1 MNNHVKGDPFESS
14 GVSVRELPVCDSS
27 FVHRSDQIKSWVDR
41 CFSQHVECSTP
52 NVGDTQSIECS
63 VPKRLLNI
71 SGTVSCPTPRLQVAG
86 GQRNRY
92 VALSYCWGTQ
102 VHPYSTLTESR
113 HKGFQ
118 EHIEVQDL
126 PSIYQD
132 AIKMTLLLGLSHL
145 WNDALC
151 IVRDSPEDWDEESQ
165 KMDQYYG
172 HALVTLCVDCANDLN
187 GRLLPSPSGPYDPIQ
202 LSQELPSGE
211 TGALLLSRH
220 VHDYNYRTDNGI
232 TYSSGLWQANV
243 EVCQLATRAWALQE
257 RLLSPRK
264 IHFGLEEI
272 FWECRGHRY
281 AEGGEASLGT
291 TSGLTTIATSLGV
304 GNVSVQDW
312 YDLVQIYTVRRLT
325 FQADRLRAIS
335 SLAKAFAQVLQ
346 SRYEAGLWMNDLHY
360 GLNWHVE
367 GKALHGLES
376 DSLFPS
382 WSWAKSQ
389 GTIFFGDRRDTQSS
403 YSREARSALTFISA
417 SHNSAADSVAAVPSI
432 CLRLLGR
439 LQRVVLRREAPLSL
453 FAPDALQLV
462 DSQAAADGGIG
473 DYYDDKRVPR
483 HGDVFWTLQLYE
495 EGQHQGPSIPQ
506 DHFIIVLE
514 PIYDDGKQRN
524 CFRRVGAGIIFHD
537 KWFDGCAMELLTI
550 I

>member
-1 MNNHVKGDPFESS
+1 MVNHAEGDPFESS
-14 GVSVRELPVCDSS
+14 GVTVRELPVCDSS

-41 CFSQHVECSTP
+41 CLSQHVECSK
-52 NVGDTQSIECS
+52 VGYGGPHTNEYSI
-63 VPKRLLNI
+63 PKRLLKL
-71 SGTVSCPTPRLQVAG
+71 SGKVSYPTARLQVEG
-86 GQRNRY
+86 GRRDKY

-113 HKGFQ
+113 HKGF
-118 EHIEVQDL
+118 EEEIEVQNL
-126 PSIYQD
+126 PIIYQD
-132 AIKMTLLLGLSHL
+132 AIKTTLSLGLSHL
-145 WNDALC
+145 WIDALC
-151 IVRDSPEDWDEESQ
+151 ILQDSPEDWDEEPQ

-172 HALVTLCVDCANDLN
+172 NALVTLCVDCAYDLS
-187 GRLLPSPSGPYDPIQ
+187 GRLLPSPGGPYDPIY

-211 TGALLLSRH
+211 TGVLLLSRH
-220 VHDYNYRTDNGI
+220 VHDYRYRASNGI

-304 GNVSVQDW
+304 GNVSLQDW

-367 GKALHGLES
+367 GKVLHGLES

-389 GTIFFGDRRDTQSS
+389 GAIFFGDRRDTRSS
-403 YSREARSALTFISA
+403 YPREARSALTFISA
-417 SHNSAADSVAAVPSI
+417 SHNSAADSVGAVPSI
-432 CLRLLGR
+432 CLRLLG
-439 LQRVVLRREAPLSL
+439 
-453 FAPDALQLV
+453 
-462 DSQAAADGGIG
+462 
-473 DYYDDKRVPR
+473 
-483 HGDVFWTLQLYE
+483 
-495 EGQHQGPSIPQ
+495 
-506 DHFIIVLE
+506 
-514 PIYDDGKQRN
+514 
-524 CFRRVGAGIIFHD
+524 
-537 KWFDGCAMELLTI
+537 
-550 I
+550 